1 MYTDNHPLSRR
12 SASWRGVLLE
22 AAVTVIAFAIIALAA
37 RVFCWSFFIPFHSR
51 YAVGTILTVVMTK
64 WLVLKN
70 HR

>member
-1 MYTDNHPLSRR
+1 MYKPYPQPNRGT
-12 SASWRGVLLE
+12 AWRGVLLE
-22 AAVTVIAFAIIALAA
+22 AAATVIAFAIVALAA

-51 YAVGTILTVVMTK
+51 YAVGTILTVVMAK